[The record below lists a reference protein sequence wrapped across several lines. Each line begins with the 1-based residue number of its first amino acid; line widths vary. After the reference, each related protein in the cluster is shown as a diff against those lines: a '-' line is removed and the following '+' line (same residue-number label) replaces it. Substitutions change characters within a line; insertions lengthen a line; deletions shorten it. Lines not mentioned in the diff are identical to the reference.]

1 VQTPGFN
8 IEFKTM
14 KNKLPGL
21 FLLVISIGLINSCEV
36 ADDLI
41 NGRAGELEGEWAVSE
56 DSEIVGPT
64 TYTISISA
72 EPGNPN
78 GIIIDDFYN
87 VGISVNATIAG
98 NFITISTQVEG
109 GFTVSGSGS
118 VNSGND
124 EINLSYT
131 VGDSGGQPDNVTAV
145 YTR

>member
-1 VQTPGFN
+1 MVLLKNQ
-8 IEFKTM
+8 KTM
-14 KNKLPGL
+14 KNKLLGL
-21 FLLVISIGLINSCEV
+21 SLLLVSIVLINSCEV

-41 NGRAGELEGEWAVSE
+41 NGRAGELEGDWACSE

-64 TYTISISA
+64 NYTVSISA
-72 EPGNPN
+72 EPGNSN

-87 VGISVNATIAG
+87 VGISVNATISG
-98 NFITISTQVEG
+98 NFITIPSQVEG
-109 GFTVSGSGS
+109 GFTVSGSGF
-118 VNSGND
+118 VTNGDN